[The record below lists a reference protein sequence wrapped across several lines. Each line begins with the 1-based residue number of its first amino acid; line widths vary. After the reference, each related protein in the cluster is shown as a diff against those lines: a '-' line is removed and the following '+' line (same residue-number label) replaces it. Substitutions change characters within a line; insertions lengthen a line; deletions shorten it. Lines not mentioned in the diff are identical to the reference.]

1 MIHIQ
6 YETNPIVKKQKF
18 STARILGK
26 PSTFGL
32 IKDPFLLSQRL
43 LLKCY
48 DAQIWQGHAMHMAGT
63 RVLHFKSEVLDDMT

>member
-6 YETNPIVKKQKF
+6 YEKNPIVKKQKI

-26 PSTFGL
+26 PSTLGL
-32 IKDPFLLSQRL
+32 IKDPFLLNQRL

-48 DAQIWQGHAMHMAGT
+48 DARYGRDMQCTWQGRKFYT
-63 RVLHFKSEVLDDMT
+63 LKVKY